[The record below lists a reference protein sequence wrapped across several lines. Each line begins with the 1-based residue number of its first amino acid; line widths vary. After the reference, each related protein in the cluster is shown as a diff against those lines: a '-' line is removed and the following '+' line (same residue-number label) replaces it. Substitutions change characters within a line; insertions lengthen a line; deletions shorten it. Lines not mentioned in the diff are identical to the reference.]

1 MSIFHHE
8 RERVPGEG
16 KRVYCRRVCVSRA
29 YMSGSYGKYPTDCHI
44 MWSAI
49 IRCVSGCFPVA
60 VNVEFLRIRGFFVD
74 KFVFQRKER
83 EK

>member
-1 MSIFHHE
+1 MSIFHHK

-29 YMSGSYGKYPTDCHI
+29 YMSGSYGKYPADCHI

-49 IRCVSGCFPVA
+49 ILVLGLLLPFSRECWSFS
-60 VNVEFLRIRGFFVD
+60 EIRGFLL
-74 KFVFQRKER
+74 E
-83 EK
+83 ET